1 MQRLEGSPRGVG
13 LTPGQEPKPT
23 PPTRSCM
30 PDGLS
35 NSDMAERL
43 GVTPNTVRIH
53 VQLILYKLDVHSKLE
68 AVVVKSRKGL

>member
-1 MQRLEGSPRGVG
+1 
-13 LTPGQEPKPT
+13 
-23 PPTRSCM
+23 M